1 MLLTKEEE
9 KLRVLVCIKQILDP
23 EIPARNFQVDP
34 ASPKVIPGD
43 AALVINPFD
52 ANAIE
57 IALQL
62 KDRQEGCAVT
72 ALTLGG
78 ETCGKALRHTLAMG
92 CDEAIWLQ
100 DPMFV
105 ELDSLGTARVIAR
118 GIQKAGQVDLVLCGR
133 QAGDWDMGQVGP
145 LIAEELSLKCVT
157 VVSQVTL
164 QNDKLHLRREVE
176 QGAEIVE
183 AGLPALATITSSSAN
198 QPRYATAKGIIQA
211 GRKKILHWSAQDLG
225 LTEKLAKRV
234 EIEDLTVPHYER
246 KIQII
251 DGEDGRDK
259 GARLAQALMDMKVF
273 K

>member
-1 MLLTKEEE
+1 
-9 KLRVLVCIKQILDP
+9 LRVLVCIKQILDP
-23 EIPARNFQVDP
+23 EIPARNFQVDR
-34 ASPKVIPGD
+34 ASLKAIQGD

-62 KDRQEGCAVT
+62 KDRQKGCTVT

-92 CDEAIWLQ
+92 CDEAIWLH
-100 DPMFV
+100 DPMFAD
-105 ELDSLGTARVIAR
+105 LDSSGTARVIAR

-133 QAGDWDMGQVGP
+133 QAGDWDMGQAGS
-145 LIAEELSLKCVT
+145 LIAEELSLKCIT
-157 VVSQVTL
+157 LVSQVAL
-164 QNDKLHLRREVE
+164 QNGKLRLQREAE

-198 QPRYATAKGIIQA
+198 QPRYATAKGIILA
-211 GRKKILHWSAQDLG
+211 GRKKIPVWSAQDLG
-225 LTEKLAKRV
+225 LAENLGKRV
-234 EIEDLTVPHYER
+234 EIEDLAVPHYER
-246 KIQII
+246 KIQIV
-251 DGEDGRDK
+251 DGEDGGDK

>member
-1 MLLTKEEE
+1 M
-9 KLRVLVCIKQILDP
+9 RVLVCIKQILDP
-23 EIPARNFQVDP
+23 EIPARNFQVDR
-34 ASPKVIPGD
+34 ASLKAIQGD

-62 KDRQEGCAVT
+62 KDQQKDWSVT

-78 ETCGKALRHTLAMG
+78 ETCGKALRHVLAMG

-100 DPMFV
+100 DPMFE
-105 ELDSLGTARVIAR
+105 ELDSSGIARVIAR

-133 QAGDWDMGQVGP
+133 QAGDWDMGQAGS
-145 LIAEELSLKCVT
+145 LIAEELSLKCIT
-157 VVSQVTL
+157 LVSQVTL
-164 QNDKLHLRREVE
+164 QNDKLRLQREVE

-198 QPRYATAKGIIQA
+198 QPRYATAKGIILA
-211 GRKKILHWSAQDLG
+211 GRKKIPVWSAQDLG
-225 LTEKLAKRV
+225 LAENLGKRV
-234 EIEDLTVPHYER
+234 EIEDLAVPHYER
-246 KIQII
+246 KIQIV
-251 DGEDGRDK
+251 DGEDGGDK